1 MVSTSELMDPSSAV
15 QEGRRRSNTLGSY
28 PNQYVPASR
37 HSVDDCI
44 VWASAM
50 INSNRFGREEEL
62 YNYIDCT
69 VCFDQSR
76 DPRFFPILSHYFDF
90 K

>member
-1 MVSTSELMDPSSAV
+1 
-15 QEGRRRSNTLGSY
+15 
-28 PNQYVPASR
+28 
-37 HSVDDCI
+37 
-44 VWASAM
+44 M

-62 YNYIDCT
+62 YNYIDCI

-76 DPRFFPILSHYFDF
+76 DPRFSPILSHYFDF